1 VADERNT
8 STHDEHATSATWR
21 NDPWPGNR
29 SVDTSADPPP
39 SRTLATNAKSGIVI
53 SAPLNTTSAALTAGT
68 ACHAGER

>member
-8 STHDEHATSATWR
+8 STHDEHAT
-21 NDPWPGNR
+21 NR